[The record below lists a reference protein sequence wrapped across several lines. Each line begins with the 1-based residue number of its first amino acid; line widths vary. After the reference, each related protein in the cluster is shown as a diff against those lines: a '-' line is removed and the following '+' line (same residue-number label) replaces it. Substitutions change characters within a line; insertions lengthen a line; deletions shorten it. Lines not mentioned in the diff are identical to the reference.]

1 VLAVGDVA
9 FQKKCLRRMNDVA
22 REGRTIVL
30 VSHNMLSIEALCT
43 KAVWLQGGRV
53 MGTGDPHRIISQYL
67 RTSFSPLAQRDWK
80 DKTSAP
86 GNDQVRLH
94 RALVR
99 PKGGAVDDPVRV
111 CDAFVME
118 FELWNLRPDTCL
130 YVGIQFYNDHGI
142 LIFESAPV
150 ETTPWLGKP
159 FPAGLFKFACH
170 VPANLLNAGV
180 HRVTLVVSKN
190 EDVLLHKEDDILV
203 FEVAD
208 SPEKRGGWYGS
219 WDGAVRPILAW
230 DTLLLRADGAVKQLS
245 NAG

>member
-1 VLAVGDVA
+1 
-9 FQKKCLRRMNDVA
+9 
-22 REGRTIVL
+22 
-30 VSHNMLSIEALCT
+30 
-43 KAVWLQGGRV
+43 
-53 MGTGDPHRIISQYL
+53 
-67 RTSFSPLAQRDWK
+67 
-80 DKTSAP
+80 
-86 GNDQVRLH
+86 
-94 RALVR
+94 
-99 PKGGAVDDPVRV
+99 
-111 CDAFVME
+111 ME
-118 FELWNLRPDTCL
+118 FELWNLRPDTYL

-150 ETTPWLGKP
+150 EATAWLGKP
-159 FPAGLFKFACH
+159 FPVGLFKFACH

-208 SPEKRGGWYGS
+208 STEKRGGWYGS

-230 DTLLLRADGAVKQLS
+230 DTLLLRADGAIKQLS